1 MSTYEWLRQATAKIR
16 FSPDREAVRR
26 ELAGHLEERVEAEKA
41 RGLPQR
47 EAEAAAAAA
56 MGDPDVLA
64 EELGRIHSPWWGY
77 LWRASRAALALL
89 ALCTVWAAG
98 HDLLDCVNGWSRP
111 ELPGRESVYADDYG
125 IEKSVLDR
133 WRPRG
138 AKKLGGYRFTVP
150 MAWVEQWEAAYEDE
164 EGTEVRED
172 FCGLTVCLRAD
183 TWRFWEPCSP
193 SQYMILDNTAADS
206 QGNRYVYDS
215 RRTDCRSFFCR
226 TWSQPFTTWYMVYL
240 YLPGPEEPPEWV
252 DIPVGC
258 GGDAIRVD
266 LRGEV
271 VW

>member
-1 MSTYEWLRQATAKIR
+1 
-16 FSPDREAVRR
+16 
-26 ELAGHLEERVEAEKA
+26 
-41 RGLPQR
+41 
-47 EAEAAAAAA
+47 

-77 LWRASRAALALL
+77 LWRASRAALALI

-125 IEKSVLDR
+125 IEKYVLDR

-150 MAWVEQWEAAYEDE
+150 LAWVEQWEAAYEDE
-164 EGTEVRED
+164 EGMEVREA

-206 QGNRYVYDS
+206 QGNRYVYDGQ
-215 RRTDCRSFFCR
+215 RTDCRSFFCR

-271 VW
+271 VR